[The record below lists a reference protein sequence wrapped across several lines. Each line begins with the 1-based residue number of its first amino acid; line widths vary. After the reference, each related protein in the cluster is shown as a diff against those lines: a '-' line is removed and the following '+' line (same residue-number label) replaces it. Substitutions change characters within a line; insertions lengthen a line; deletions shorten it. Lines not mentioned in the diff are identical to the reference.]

1 MVVTASPARLL
12 SLSRAAD
19 GGEGYRDRGS
29 PGGCRNQDDNG
40 RWNGCRDKIRFC
52 CLSAEGA
59 GKPTSPYPTLI
70 SPVPVVPNAHRQHWY
85 ETTPGASPT
94 RNASAPAWNLTGMA
108 SYARMMPH
116 PLSNPDLRRAYFLC
130 SETARR

>member
-29 PGGCRNQDDNG
+29 PDGCRNQDDNG

-70 SPVPVVPNAHRQHWY
+70 SPVPVVPHAHRQHWY
-85 ETTPGASPT
+85 ETTPGGVANEK
-94 RNASAPAWNLTGMA
+94 RV
-108 SYARMMPH
+108 
-116 PLSNPDLRRAYFLC
+116 RACLEFD
-130 SETARR
+130 RHG

>member
-29 PGGCRNQDDNG
+29 PGGCGNQDDNG

-59 GKPTSPYPTLI
+59 GQPTSPYPTLI
-70 SPVPVVPNAHRQHWY
+70 SSVPDVPH
-85 ETTPGASPT
+85 TSPGRAANEKRVRASLEFRP
-94 RNASAPAWNLTGMA
+94 G
-108 SYARMMPH
+108 
-116 PLSNPDLRRAYFLC
+116 
-130 SETARR
+130 

>member
-29 PGGCRNQDDNG
+29 PGGCGNQDDNG

-59 GKPTSPYPTLI
+59 GKATSPYPPLI
-70 SPVPVVPNAHRQHWY
+70 SSAKKRAFFCAASGRYGCRRRPADL
-85 ETTPGASPT
+85 GARVASSPIRSRKVSPT
-94 RNASAPAWNLTGMA
+94 
-108 SYARMMPH
+108 H
-116 PLSNPDLRRAYFLC
+116 
-130 SETARR
+130 

>member
-29 PGGCRNQDDNG
+29 PGGCGNQDDNG

-59 GKPTSPYPTLI
+59 SKPTSPYPALI
-70 SPVPVVPNAHRQHWY
+70 SSVPEVPQRAR
-85 ETTPGASPT
+85 GAPPT
-94 RNASAPAWNLTGMA
+94 RNASAPAWNLIGTS
-108 SYARMMPH
+108 SYA
-116 PLSNPDLRRAYFLC
+116 
-130 SETARR
+130 